1 MEVCSAV
8 SGETLAFLDPD
19 EFKGKSAKY
28 VKQCLS
34 AKVGVTRFRQKLLAD
49 GLDGSEIPDDTVFAR
64 ASVKVQLVILD
75 FWPSDEEQDQQLIS
89 TPKKNDAVSL
99 EQMLQQPRTPN
110 VTDNAG
116 ETPLHHAAEH
126 GHTAPLKP

>member
-19 EFKGKSAKY
+19 EFKGKSANY
-28 VKQCLS
+28 VKQCLA

-64 ASVKVQLVILD
+64 AFVKVQLVILD

-89 TPKKNDAVSL
+89 TPKKNVA
-99 EQMLQQPRTPN
+99 TA
-110 VTDNAG
+110 TDSQRDR
-116 ETPLHHAAEH
+116 
-126 GHTAPLKP
+126 